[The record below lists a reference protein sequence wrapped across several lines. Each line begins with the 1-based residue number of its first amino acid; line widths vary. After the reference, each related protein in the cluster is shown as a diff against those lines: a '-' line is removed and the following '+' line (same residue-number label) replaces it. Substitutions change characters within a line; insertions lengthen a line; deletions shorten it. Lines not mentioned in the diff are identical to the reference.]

1 MTFKRFYTRAF
12 SKLGWILFF
21 LLAGWAGW
29 NGWMGDKT
37 HTTIGLCLAGAYA
50 LSQFTPITYPNLGI
64 LFAFGKLIGVLGA
77 GWHMSVPI
85 VYRIK
90 PQERK
95 KIRVTVNQSMQIPIG
110 EGGVTEAKLKFV
122 MDVILS
128 NDVEHVSKAL
138 LLEKL
143 DPEYLDDFFE
153 EILASEARTLA
164 GAVASFETLLKEQN
178 GLQEQMLRDLEK
190 KVTEKHGFL
199 VEFAELSGIEE
210 EAHKTAGRMRV
221 VAKGL
226 GQQAREVADPL
237 KDNPWA
243 ALVMAVNNVTQAWFA
258 KEKDGGER
266 KSETKT
272 KPEHSKVVQAVGSLV
287 EGTENLIRKGG
298 EKE

>member
-1 MTFKRFYTRAF
+1 MIKALKWLYTRAF

-21 LLAGWAGW
+21 LLAGWAAW
-29 NGWMGDKT
+29 NGWAGDKT
-37 HTTIGLCLAGAYA
+37 HATIWFCFAGAYA

-64 LFAFGKLIGVLGA
+64 LFAFGKLAGVLGA

-85 VYRIK
+85 IYRIK

-95 KIRVTVNQSMQIPIG
+95 KIRVTVDQSMQIPTG
-110 EGGVTEAKLKFV
+110 EGGITEAKLKFV
-122 MDVILS
+122 MDVILGDS
-128 NDVEHVSKAL
+128 AEHVSRAL
-138 LLEKL
+138 LLESL
-143 DPEYLDDFFE
+143 DPKYLDDFFE

-164 GAVASFETLLKEQN
+164 GAVLSFEALLKEQN
-178 GLQEQMLRDLEK
+178 GLQEQMLLDLKK

-237 KDNPWA
+237 KNNPWA
-243 ALVMAVNNVTQAWFA
+243 ALVMSVNNVTQAWFA
-258 KEKDGGER
+258 KEKSGGEK
-266 KSETKT
+266 KSGG
-272 KPEHSKVVQAVGSLV
+272 KPEHSKVVNAVESLV
-287 EGTENLIRKGG
+287 EGAENLIRKGG
-298 EKE
+298 KE